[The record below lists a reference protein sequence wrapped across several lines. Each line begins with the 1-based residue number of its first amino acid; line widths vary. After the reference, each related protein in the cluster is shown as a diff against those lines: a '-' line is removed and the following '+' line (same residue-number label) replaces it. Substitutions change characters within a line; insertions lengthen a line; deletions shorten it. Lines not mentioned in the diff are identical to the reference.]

1 MNNFSYTEKNKEE
14 LFENGCTFFKFQSQ
28 QAIEALRFW
37 RDRIIHYVNDSSAEE
52 YRHLKC
58 KIQSNQHWH
67 YVEFDQL
74 TATLLSPDYLQL
86 RRGNSKRS
94 TKYNT
99 AYAWFKSKTDEDKKI
114 LIYEK
119 RMYEYINEINDFF
132 YKETGTLDE
141 DLTQPTFQIY
151 NLNDCILPH
160 SDGVSPGRN
169 ASLLMYF
176 GTFSGDELTKW
187 YPELGGEL
195 VISKPTST
203 GYKDWETLSD
213 PNSPS
218 VQYVC
223 PPTSGACALIDFT
236 KGDPIH
242 EVKNMNIRE
251 FYRIALNTFLTT
263 DVAAKKAVH
272 E

>member
-28 QAIEALRFW
+28 QAIETLKFW
-37 RDRIIHYVNDSSAEE
+37 RQSITHYVNDSTAE
-52 YRHLKC
+52 YYKHLKC

-67 YVEFDQL
+67 YVEFD
-74 TATLLSPDYLQL
+74 LLSESLISPEYLHPSHGIRPEKL
-86 RRGNSKRS
+86 
-94 TKYNT
+94 
-99 AYAWFKSKTDEDKKI
+99 AEDKRI
-114 LIYEK
+114 L
-119 RMYEYINEINDFF
+119 MYQKQLYDYINEINNFF
-132 YKETGTLDE
+132 
-141 DLTQPTFQIY
+141 Y

-160 SDGVSPGRN
+160 FDGMSPGRN

-203 GYKDWETLSD
+203 GYKDWETLSN

-223 PPTSGACALIDFT
+223 PPISGACALIDFT
-236 KGDPIH
+236 KGDPMH
-242 EVKNMNIRE
+242 EVKNMNIRK
-251 FYRIALNTFLTT
+251 FQRIVLNTFLTT
-263 DVAAKKAVH
+263 DVAAKKAAH